1 MSTLFGDSSVQPMPQ
16 NAVRVFS
23 GTLFDVYQWEQTLFD
38 GTTRTFEKL
47 ARSDAS
53 IVIPVT
59 EEGKIIITE
68 DEQPGRDM
76 VITFPGGGREND
88 ESPEETARR
97 ELREETGY
105 EARSIVHVRS
115 FQPSSKI
122 DWTIHTFI
130 AHGCRRVADAAC
142 EPGERIHVRLVTL
155 DELIEVADDER
166 FQNRELQIVLVKAR
180 YDTEVRAAL
189 EALLFPE

>member
-1 MSTLFGDSSVQPMPQ
+1 MLFGDSDIQPMPQ
-16 NAVRVFS
+16 NATRVFK
-23 GTLFDVYQWEQTLFD
+23 GVLFDVYQWEQVLFD

-47 ARSDAS
+47 SRSDAS

-59 EEGKIIITE
+59 EDGRIIITE
-68 DEQPGRDM
+68 DEQPARDM
-76 VITFPGGGREND
+76 VITFPGGGCEAG
-88 ESPEETARR
+88 ETPEETARR

-105 EARSIVHVRS
+105 EAGNIMHVRS

-130 AHGCRRVADAAC
+130 AHGCQRVADAAC
-142 EPGERIHVRLVTL
+142 EPGERIRVRLVTL
-155 DELIEVADDER
+155 DELIDVADDER

-180 YDTEVRAAL
+180 YDREVRASL
-189 EALLFPE
+189 EKLLFGHE